1 MNEIVQN
8 AIEKVKTVF
17 SSVKNKIIE
26 LYFDNKKVF
35 FLLLSLCFI
44 IFLCIVLLIFIPK
57 EKKES
62 QNSTIQN
69 HLELSEKL
77 LIPNG
82 PELPKDYT
90 FSRKTKEKWTE
101 EEAQVWFTEPSQKDI
116 DSLSKSNDKMINE
129 IIGAA
134 P

>member
-8 AIEKVKTVF
+8 VNEKVKTVF

-35 FLLLSLCFI
+35 FLLVSLCFI
-44 IFLCIVLLIFIPK
+44 IFLCVILLIFIPK

-62 QNSTIQN
+62 QNSYIEN
-69 HLELSEKL
+69 NLELSEKL

-101 EEAQVWFTEPSQKDI
+101 QEAQVWFTEPSQKDI

-129 IIGAA
+129 ITGAA

>member
-26 LYFDNKKVF
+26 LYFDNRKVF

-129 IIGAA
+129 ITGAA

>member
-1 MNEIVQN
+1 MNEIVHN
-8 AIEKVKTVF
+8 VIEKVKTVF

-35 FLLLSLCFI
+35 FLLVSLCFI
-44 IFLCIVLLIFIPK
+44 IFLCVILLIFMPK
-57 EKKES
+57 KKKES
-62 QNSTIQN
+62 QNSYIEN
-69 HLELSEKL
+69 NLELSEKL

-129 IIGAA
+129 ITGAA

>member
-62 QNSTIQN
+62 QNSAIQN
-69 HLELSEKL
+69 HLELSEKP

>member
-17 SSVKNKIIE
+17 SSVKHKIIE

-44 IFLCIVLLIFIPK
+44 IFLCIVLLIFIPR

-101 EEAQVWFTEPSQKDI
+101 QEAQVWFTEPSQKDI

-129 IIGAA
+129 ITGAA

>member
-8 AIEKVKTVF
+8 VIEKVKTVF

-90 FSRKTKEKWTE
+90 FSRKPKEKWTE

-129 IIGAA
+129 ITGAA

>member
-1 MNEIVQN
+1 M
-8 AIEKVKTVF
+8 
-17 SSVKNKIIE
+17 
-26 LYFDNKKVF
+26 
-35 FLLLSLCFI
+35 LSLCFI

-129 IIGAA
+129 ITGAA

>member
-17 SSVKNKIIE
+17 SSVKNKITE

-101 EEAQVWFTEPSQKDI
+101 QEAQVWFTEPSQKDI

-129 IIGAA
+129 ITGAA

>member
-8 AIEKVKTVF
+8 AIEKVKPVF

-90 FSRKTKEKWTE
+90 FSRKPKEKWTE

-129 IIGAA
+129 ITGAA

>member
-35 FLLLSLCFI
+35 FLLAVLFFV
-44 IFLCIVLLIFIPK
+44 IFLCIILLIFIPK
-57 EKKES
+57 DKKES

-129 IIGAA
+129 ITGAA

>member
-44 IFLCIVLLIFIPK
+44 IFLCIVLLIFIPR

-129 IIGAA
+129 ITGAA

>member
-8 AIEKVKTVF
+8 VIEKVKTVF

-26 LYFDNKKVF
+26 LYFNNKKVF
-35 FLLLSLCFI
+35 FLLVSLCFI

-129 IIGAA
+129 ITGAA

>member
-8 AIEKVKTVF
+8 AIEKVKTIF

-101 EEAQVWFTEPSQKDI
+101 QEAQVWFTEPSQKDI

-129 IIGAA
+129 ITGAA

>member
-35 FLLLSLCFI
+35 FLLVSLCFI

-129 IIGAA
+129 ITGAA
-134 P
+134 L

>member
-8 AIEKVKTVF
+8 AIEKVKTIF

-101 EEAQVWFTEPSQKDI
+101 EEAQVWFSEPSQKDI

-129 IIGAA
+129 ITGAA

>member
-101 EEAQVWFTEPSQKDI
+101 QEAQVWFTEPSQKDI

-129 IIGAA
+129 ITGAA

>member
-62 QNSTIQN
+62 QNSYIEN
-69 HLELSEKL
+69 NLELSEKA
-77 LIPNG
+77 LIQNG

-129 IIGAA
+129 ITGAA

>member
-1 MNEIVQN
+1 MNEIMQN
-8 AIEKVKTVF
+8 FIEKIKKVF
-17 SSVKNKIIE
+17 SSVKNKITE

-35 FLLLSLCFI
+35 FLLAGLFFVI
-44 IFLCIVLLIFIPK
+44 IFCIILLICLPK

-62 QNSTIQN
+62 QNVYVEN
-69 HLELSEKL
+69 HLELSEKP
-77 LIPNG
+77 LIQNG

-90 FSRKTKEKWTE
+90 FSRKEKEKWTE

>member
-101 EEAQVWFTEPSQKDI
+101 EEAQVWFTDPSQKDI

-129 IIGAA
+129 ITGAA

>member
-8 AIEKVKTVF
+8 VIEKIKTVF

-35 FLLLSLCFI
+35 FLLVSLCFI

-129 IIGAA
+129 ITGAA

>member
-8 AIEKVKTVF
+8 VIEKVKTVF

-35 FLLLSLCFI
+35 FLLVSLCFI
-44 IFLCIVLLIFIPK
+44 IFLCVILLIFMPK
-57 EKKES
+57 KKKES
-62 QNSTIQN
+62 QNSYIEN
-69 HLELSEKL
+69 NLELSEKL

-101 EEAQVWFTEPSQKDI
+101 QEAQVWFTEPSQKDI

-129 IIGAA
+129 ITGAA

>member
-8 AIEKVKTVF
+8 VIEKVKTVF

-35 FLLLSLCFI
+35 FLLVSLCFI

-129 IIGAA
+129 ITGAA

>member
-69 HLELSEKL
+69 HLELSEKP

-82 PELPKDYT
+82 PELPK
-90 FSRKTKEKWTE
+90 EQ
-101 EEAQVWFTEPSQKDI
+101 EAQVCFTEPSQKDI

-129 IIGAA
+129 ITGAA

>member
-8 AIEKVKTVF
+8 VIEKVKTVF

>member
-1 MNEIVQN
+1 MNEIMQN
-8 AIEKVKTVF
+8 FIEKIKKVF
-17 SSVKNKIIE
+17 SSVKNKITE

-35 FLLLSLCFI
+35 FLLAGLFFV
-44 IFLCIVLLIFIPK
+44 IFLCIILLIFIPK
-57 EKKES
+57 DKKES
-62 QNSTIQN
+62 QNVYVEN
-69 HLELSEKL
+69 HLELSEKP

-90 FSRKTKEKWTE
+90 FSRKEKEKWTE
-101 EEAQVWFTEPSQKDI
+101 EETQVWFTEPSQKDI

>member
-8 AIEKVKTVF
+8 VIEKVKTVF

-35 FLLLSLCFI
+35 FLLAGLFFVI
-44 IFLCIVLLIFIPK
+44 IFCIILLICLPK

-77 LIPNG
+77 LIPNA

-101 EEAQVWFTEPSQKDI
+101 QEAQVWFTEPSQKDI

-129 IIGAA
+129 ITGAA

>member
-62 QNSTIQN
+62 QNSAIQN

-129 IIGAA
+129 ITGAA

>member
-8 AIEKVKTVF
+8 VIEKVKTVF

-129 IIGAA
+129 ITGAA

>member
-35 FLLLSLCFI
+35 FLLVSLCFI
-44 IFLCIVLLIFIPK
+44 IFLCVILLIFMPK
-57 EKKES
+57 KKKES
-62 QNSTIQN
+62 QNSYIEN
-69 HLELSEKL
+69 NLELSEKL

-129 IIGAA
+129 ITGAA

>member
-1 MNEIVQN
+1 MNEIMQN
-8 AIEKVKTVF
+8 FIEKIKKVF
-17 SSVKNKIIE
+17 SSVKNKITE

-35 FLLLSLCFI
+35 FLLAGLFFV
-44 IFLCIVLLIFIPK
+44 IFLCIILLIFIPK
-57 EKKES
+57 DKKES
-62 QNSTIQN
+62 QNVYVEN
-69 HLELSEKL
+69 HLELSEKP

-90 FSRKTKEKWTE
+90 FSRKEKEKWTE

>member
-35 FLLLSLCFI
+35 FLFLSLCFI

-62 QNSTIQN
+62 QNNLKTLKPYN
-69 HLELSEKL
+69 
-77 LIPNG
+77 LI
-82 PELPKDYT
+82 T
-90 FSRKTKEKWTE
+90 
-101 EEAQVWFTEPSQKDI
+101 SQKNETRNQQSSRGSSSTRRLAVRI
-116 DSLSKSNDKMINE
+116 PHSRMMISPSIFPNVKRLTNSLFLS
-129 IIGAA
+129 
-134 P
+134 

>member
-116 DSLSKSNDKMINE
+116 DSLSKSNEKMINE
-129 IIGAA
+129 ITGAA

>member
-129 IIGAA
+129 ITGAA

>member
-62 QNSTIQN
+62 QNSTVHN

-101 EEAQVWFTEPSQKDI
+101 QEAQVWFTEPSQKDI

-129 IIGAA
+129 ITGAA

>member
-35 FLLLSLCFI
+35 FLLVSLCFI

-62 QNSTIQN
+62 QNSTVQN

-129 IIGAA
+129 ITGAA

>member
-62 QNSTIQN
+62 QNSAIQN

-82 PELPKDYT
+82 PELPKNYT

-101 EEAQVWFTEPSQKDI
+101 QEAQVWFTEPSQKDI

-129 IIGAA
+129 ITGAA

>member
-8 AIEKVKTVF
+8 AIEKVKTIF

-129 IIGAA
+129 ITGAA

>member
-44 IFLCIVLLIFIPK
+44 IFLCIVLLIFILK

-101 EEAQVWFTEPSQKDI
+101 EEAQVCFTEPSQKDI

-129 IIGAA
+129 ITGAA

>member
-35 FLLLSLCFI
+35 FRLLSLCFI

-129 IIGAA
+129 ITGAA